1 MHLRFRG
8 CPVVLDIELYVSAW
22 YHKTRRVRMRARHL
36 LLLLLLTTESK
47 ERWLV
52 VCGITFKP
60 ASIRAETISCQ
71 SEHQKKSPHPKHP
84 RLKNHFII
92 SRNLMLLVACCDK
105 HIYLYLWHA
114 QYAAHTAPTH
124 LPAGIEGV
132 RTVTVYR
139 LPIRLPAKSAL
150 TLPVV

>member
-1 MHLRFRG
+1 M
-8 CPVVLDIELYVSAW
+8 VSQDSMCTAAREASAAVPS
-22 YHKTRRVRMRARHL
+22 YSREQRAAACGVRHNVQTGMKW
-36 LLLLLLTTESK
+36 SGNK
-47 ERWLV
+47 
-52 VCGITFKP
+52 IK
-60 ASIRAETISCQ
+60 ISCQ
-71 SEHQKKSPHPKHP
+71 SEPQKKSPHPKHP

-132 RTVTVYR
+132 RTHASTSLSR
-139 LPIRLPAKSAL
+139 MSTGGFFIASKCDWCSRSLKKTR
-150 TLPVV
+150 